1 MTVSSQTQAILLL
14 TAHFTKNESG
24 SVKPL
29 SPKEW
34 GRFAIW
40 LNAKALTPDLLLSGD
55 LSTQLREWEDD
66 KITLKRL
73 GSLLDRGTALALSM
87 EKWLGRGLWV
97 ITRADP
103 DYPKRLTKHL
113 GADSPAF
120 FFGYGGRALLNN
132 KEKGLA
138 VIGSRNVSNTDLVY
152 SRKLGERVANCGY
165 SVVSGGARGVDE
177 TTMLGALEVDG
188 TAIGVQADNLLR
200 ACSSAKYRQHL
211 SNKNLVLISPF
222 NPEASFNVGNA
233 MQRNKYIYCL
243 ADAALAVC
251 SGVKGGTWNGAKEN
265 IKKGWVPMWV
275 KRTDD
280 EGAGNSELVRLGANW
295 ASDKITE
302 LDISFLFKPTKVK
315 AGLKVDTG
323 TKTRNDNSSDM
334 DSSGKGPISDISFYD
349 FFLAKVRCLCGDEP
363 QTKDELVK
371 SMEISKTQFDVWIK
385 RAVKDEKLEKLTR
398 PVRYQW
404 LDKRIETN
412 EQLTLL

>member
-1 MTVSSQTQAILLL
+1 MTVSSKTQAILLL

-34 GRFAIW
+34 GRFAKW
-40 LNAKALTPDLLLSGD
+40 LNANALTPDLLLSGD
-55 LSTQLREWEDD
+55 LSTQLRGWEDN

-73 GSLLDRGTALALSM
+73 GSLLARGSALALSM
-87 EKWLGRGLWV
+87 EKWLRSGLWV
-97 ITRADP
+97 ITRSDP
-103 DYPKRLTKHL
+103 DYPKRLMKHL
-113 GADSPAF
+113 GVDSPAF

-138 VIGSRNVSNTDLVY
+138 VIGSRNVSNTDLDY
-152 SRKLGERVANCGY
+152 SRKLGERVAKCGY
-165 SVVSGGARGVDE
+165 SVVSGVARGVDE
-177 TTMLGALEVDG
+177 TAMLGALEVEG

-200 ACSSAKYRQHL
+200 ACSSSKYRQYL
-211 SNKNLVLISPF
+211 SDKNLVLISPF

-243 ADAALAVC
+243 ADAAVAVC
-251 SGVKGGTWNGAKEN
+251 SGATGGTWNGAKEN

-280 EGAGNSELVRLGANW
+280 EGAGNSALVRLGASW
-295 ASDKITE
+295 ASDKIPE
-302 LDISFLFKPTKVK
+302 LDISVLFKPTKVK
-315 AGLKVDTG
+315 AVLKVDTG

-385 RAVKDEKLEKLTR
+385 RAVEDEKLEKLTR